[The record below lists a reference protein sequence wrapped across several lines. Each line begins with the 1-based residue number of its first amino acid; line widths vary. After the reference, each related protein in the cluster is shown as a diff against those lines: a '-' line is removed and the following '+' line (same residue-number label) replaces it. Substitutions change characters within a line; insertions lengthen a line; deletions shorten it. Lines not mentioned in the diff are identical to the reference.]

1 MNIQRGA
8 IMSKCKRVLI
18 VKLTLILSI
27 VALSTGYSWAQ
38 AAAGGAGLSKAS
50 SDTGSSGA
58 PGFSIES
65 EMLSYRALESNS
77 QAVAC
82 DVAAYLSGGAARI
95 DITHKEEICT
105 ITGEGTTKEGL
116 VVLPLITTQLDD
128 FRLWRAEM
136 QIMAELRNR
145 SEAVCP
151 AQPVVVE
158 KGAAAPAT
166 PANPF
171 VNLTGAESA
180 LSLLQTGLALVSSE
194 TSTSAVSGTIQDQ
207 AFMDGV
213 ARELRIHRVRVIMP
227 GTYSPDSLKPIDA
240 TRSPFLSGLKRLY
253 EDRKCLED
261 LDTKATPQAQPLIE
275 DINSYLAS
283 LSGSA
288 SPVKPTAPP
297 PPKTSGGSAVGPGSS
312 TSAAPQPDQSKTSGG
327 PAAAPAPDASAT
339 PQPSSSSHLA
349 AMLSADS
356 LAQKLGVDPET
367 GILAANG
374 PLQHI
379 LLLKALESGGTI
391 EKRANIL
398 GTRVRYS
405 GGSVGTYALFNLDGE
420 LECSGNV
427 YEFGGSLPAK
437 DFQKNM
443 RKYAPD
449 PNRQFI
455 FQEGGCRPP
464 TPR

>member
-8 IMSKCKRVLI
+8 IMSKCKRDLI

-27 VALSTGYSWAQ
+27 VALNAGRSWAQ
-38 AAAGGAGLSKAS
+38 AATGGAGASKSS
-50 SDTGSSGA
+50 SDTGSSSA
-58 PGFSIES
+58 LGFSIES

-95 DITHKEEICT
+95 DITHREEVCT
-105 ITGEGTTKEGL
+105 ITGEGPTKEGL
-116 VVLPLITTQLDD
+116 VVLPFITTQLDD

-136 QIMAELRNR
+136 QIMAELRSR
-145 SEAVCP
+145 SEAFCP
-151 AQPVVVE
+151 SQPIVVE
-158 KGAAAPAT
+158 KGAAAAAA

-171 VNLTGAESA
+171 VNLTGAGSA
-180 LSLLQTGLALVSSE
+180 LSLLQTGLALISSE
-194 TSTSAVSGTIQDQ
+194 TSTSPVSGTIQDQ

-213 ARELRIHRVRVIMP
+213 ARELRILRVRVIMP
-227 GTYSPDSLKPIDA
+227 GTYSPDSLKPIEA
-240 TRSPFLSGLKRLY
+240 TRSSFLSGLKKLY
-253 EDRKCLED
+253 EVRMCLED
-261 LDTKATPQAQPLIE
+261 SDTKATPQAQRLIA
-275 DINSYLAS
+275 DIDSYLAS

-288 SPVKPTAPP
+288 SATKSTATT
-297 PPKTSGGSAVGPGSS
+297 PPKTSGGSAVAPGPDASV
-312 TSAAPQPDQSKTSGG
+312 APQPVS
-327 PAAAPAPDASAT
+327 P
-339 PQPSSSSHLA
+339 SHLA

-367 GILAANG
+367 GLLAANG

-405 GGSVGTYALFNLDGE
+405 GGSVGTYALFNIDGE

-464 TPR
+464 SPR